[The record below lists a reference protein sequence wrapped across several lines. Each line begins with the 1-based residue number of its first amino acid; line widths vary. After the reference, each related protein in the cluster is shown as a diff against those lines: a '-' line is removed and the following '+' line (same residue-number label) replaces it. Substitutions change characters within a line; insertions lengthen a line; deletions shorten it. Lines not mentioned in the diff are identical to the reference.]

1 MAQVWRT
8 HVRTYGF
15 SVANVLYSRKCL
27 WHCWNFSTSPTVIQ
41 RPCNCALFAPCR
53 YAPWLPRFRACTRS
67 SGILKIKSSLVLY
80 MKYFVC
86 NVASVATFG
95 CTSESCHTFSY
106 WPPISGF
113 QMTLTKY
120 FFFLLA
126 VVLTSV
132 CASSIAFFVSASVR
146 LFALANV
153 AVSLPFIL
161 MMLFG
166 GFLVNTGSLLDW
178 LEWIKYISIFRY
190 GINVSQFMV
199 LYCLQMMDSSFLSI
213 DIDLK
218 H

>member
-1 MAQVWRT
+1 
-8 HVRTYGF
+8 
-15 SVANVLYSRKCL
+15 
-27 WHCWNFSTSPTVIQ
+27 
-41 RPCNCALFAPCR
+41 
-53 YAPWLPRFRACTRS
+53 
-67 SGILKIKSSLVLY
+67 
-80 MKYFVC
+80 
-86 NVASVATFG
+86 
-95 CTSESCHTFSY
+95 
-106 WPPISGF
+106 
-113 QMTLTKY
+113 MTLTKY